1 VDQQTPTGSESGRL
15 EPIGENW
22 ASGVGP
28 VRLSSRSSRF
38 RWAIAL
44 GIVLV
49 VALVTVG
56 GAFVL
61 SGAGGAAKSLT
72 AGNAPKSTVMFV
84 DLRTDL
90 PGDQH
95 QKLADFMSHFPGFK
109 DRAQFDNAFDEMLN
123 KLTGSISPDL
133 TYTWAFKA
141 WTSGEL
147 SLAIT
152 SFGIGATANS
162 AASDEILAAVASAV
176 DQPFAPS
183 ASSPGSKA
191 AGVVIV
197 ALKDRAAGETWVAS
211 EMAKT
216 GVTFTSQDYAGTK
229 LYVAQKTATGGLA
242 AAYAFT
248 DKVLLL
254 GTVDAVKAGLDAPV
268 NGSLADNAGYQA
280 AMHSLSG
287 DSVATFYMDPQAF
300 MQQEMAGWMSAGG
313 MILGGGGMSAMM
325 GVDSMPA
332 WMVGSVRAES
342 DHMTVEMIM
351 PKAKGALNPGNKE
364 SVLASELPGSTVGV
378 FELHSVGKL
387 VNDEL
392 NALSGSGATASLA
405 DGVKQVKDALT
416 RIGGIDWV
424 GDADM
429 ALTKTGSTYGG
440 GLVVK
445 TPDGATATAKKAMI
459 TNLIALGGG
468 SMGITSVDETYK
480 GTTITMVSV
489 SSGGSVPVRIGIATK
504 GDLLVAGY
512 EDSFVKAVLDTTSA
526 DSLASQSD
534 YKAVMAAAGTSN
546 FEYGYFNV
554 SAVADQIGQAFSANP
569 SYYNLNYKPYVDH
582 VGGAAFT
589 EIDGNAVTL
598 RLVFTAK

>member
-1 VDQQTPTGSESGRL
+1 
-15 EPIGENW
+15 
-22 ASGVGP
+22 
-28 VRLSSRSSRF
+28 
-38 RWAIAL
+38 
-44 GIVLV
+44 
-49 VALVTVG
+49 
-56 GAFVL
+56 
-61 SGAGGAAKSLT
+61 
-72 AGNAPKSTVMFV
+72 
-84 DLRTDL
+84 
-90 PGDQH
+90 
-95 QKLADFMSHFPGFK
+95 
-109 DRAQFDNAFDEMLN
+109 
-123 KLTGSISPDL
+123 
-133 TYTWAFKA
+133 
-141 WTSGEL
+141 
-147 SLAIT
+147 
-152 SFGIGATANS
+152 
-162 AASDEILAAVASAV
+162 
-176 DQPFAPS
+176 
-183 ASSPGSKA
+183 
-191 AGVVIV
+191 
-197 ALKDRAAGETWVAS
+197 
-211 EMAKT
+211 
-216 GVTFTSQDYAGTK
+216 
-229 LYVAQKTATGGLA
+229 
-242 AAYAFT
+242 
-248 DKVLLL
+248 
-254 GTVDAVKAGLDAPV
+254 
-268 NGSLADNAGYQA
+268 
-280 AMHSLSG
+280 
-287 DSVATFYMDPQAF
+287 
-300 MQQEMAGWMSAGG
+300 